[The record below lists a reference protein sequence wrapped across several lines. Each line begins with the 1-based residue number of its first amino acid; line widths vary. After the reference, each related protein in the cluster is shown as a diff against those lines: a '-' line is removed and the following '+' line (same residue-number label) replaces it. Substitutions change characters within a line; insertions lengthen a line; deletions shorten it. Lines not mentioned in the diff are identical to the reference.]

1 MARVV
6 IVGCGC
12 RGQALARSLRSDGHA
27 VRGTTRTEERRAA
40 IEAAGAECW
49 IGTPD
54 RIGTLTHA
62 LDGATILCWLLGS
75 AQGTGEELAALHGTR
90 LQMLLERSID
100 TTVRGVVYEA
110 AGTVEA
116 GVLAGGVAAVERAHE
131 TSEIP
136 FALFEEDG
144 SDHDAW
150 LRAARAAVDGL
161 LKT

>member
-40 IEAAGAECW
+40 IEATGAECW
-49 IGTPD
+49 VGTPD
-54 RIGTLTHA
+54 RIGTLTSA

-75 AQGTGEELAALHGTR
+75 AQGTREELTALHGTR

-110 AGTVEA
+110 AGTVGAE
-116 GVLAGGVAAVERAHE
+116 VLTGGVAAVERAHE

-136 FALFEEDG
+136 FALIEEDG
-144 SDHDAW
+144 SDPGAW
-150 LRAARAAVDGL
+150 LHAARAAVDGL
-161 LKT
+161 LET